1 MHPSF
6 RGLAFA
12 AVLACPLCAQSP
24 WGFGAKFGVAP
35 TLGTPGEQR
44 NRGSV
49 LCAVQGERRLAGR
62 GTVYAELNYRYF
74 RSINFEATR
83 FGNGMA
89 PDGTA
94 GQITKWA
101 FDPSA
106 GLPRADGRY
115 DSVDIRKNL
124 LEGMGLQ
131 MGYRHP
137 LGRSIWSLQAGL
149 SLNALKSTQEVIGSL
164 KVVKNREAATPT
176 VLASEAMLFS
186 LSKSSLRP
194 GCFAGLRGDLGTNL
208 FAECNLS
215 LAGYSEV
222 NYLPSSYT
230 GRPAATESR
239 NRTKTSLEFNA
250 GLRF

>member
-1 MHPSF
+1 MHNPS
-6 RGLAFA
+6 RSLALA
-12 AVLACPLCAQSP
+12 TMLACSLSAQSP
-24 WGFGAKFGVAP
+24 WGFGFKFGVAP
-35 TLGTPGEQR
+35 TVGTPGEQR

-49 LCAVQGERRLAGR
+49 LCAVQGERRLGGP
-62 GTVYAELNYRYF
+62 GTVFAELNYRYF
-74 RSINFEATR
+74 RSVNFEATR
-83 FGNGMA
+83 FGAGFA
-89 PDGTA
+89 PDGTP

-101 FDPSA
+101 FDPAA

-131 MGYRHP
+131 VGYRHP
-137 LGRSIWSLQAGL
+137 LGRSIWSLQAGV
-149 SLNALKSTQEVIGSL
+149 SLNALRSTQEVIGSL
-164 KVVKNREAATPT
+164 KVVRNREASTPT
-176 VLASEAMLFS
+176 VLASEGMLKS

-194 GCFAGLRGDLGTNL
+194 GCFAGLRGDLVTNL
-208 FAECNLS
+208 FVECNLS

-222 NYLPSSYT
+222 NYVPASYT

>member
-1 MHPSF
+1 MHNPS
-6 RGLAFA
+6 RSLALA
-12 AVLACPLCAQSP
+12 AMLACSLSAQSP

-35 TLGTPGEQR
+35 TVGTPGEQR

-49 LCAVQGERRLAGR
+49 LCAFQGERRLAGR
-62 GTVYAELNYRYF
+62 GTVFAELTYRYY
-74 RSINFEATR
+74 RSVQFEATR
-83 FGNGMA
+83 FGTGFA

-101 FDPSA
+101 FDTAA

-115 DSVDIRKNL
+115 DSVDIRKSM

-131 MGYRHP
+131 VGYRHP
-137 LGRSIWSLQAGL
+137 LGRSIWSLQAGVA
-149 SLNALKSTQEVIGSL
+149 LNALKSTQEVIGSL
-164 KVVKNREAATPT
+164 KVVRNREAATPT
-176 VLASEAMLFS
+176 VLATEGMLQS
-186 LSKSSLRP
+186 VSTSSLRP
-194 GCFAGLRGDLGTNL
+194 GCFTGVRGDLASNL
-208 FAECNLS
+208 FVECNLS
-215 LAGYSEV
+215 LATFAEV